1 MKILDFFIS
10 MNEMRICLV
19 LRFVS
24 LFLSKSLGVKKPAGT
39 AEDIERHFGCE
50 SSRLVMVDEMELTCM
65 FFYVLFSSFLVCLT
79 IEVVPRAGR

>member
-1 MKILDFFIS
+1 MD
-10 MNEMRICLV
+10 EMRICLV

-50 SSRLVMVDEMELTCM
+50 ASRLIMVDEMELT
-65 FFYVLFSSFLVCLT
+65 
-79 IEVVPRAGR
+79 